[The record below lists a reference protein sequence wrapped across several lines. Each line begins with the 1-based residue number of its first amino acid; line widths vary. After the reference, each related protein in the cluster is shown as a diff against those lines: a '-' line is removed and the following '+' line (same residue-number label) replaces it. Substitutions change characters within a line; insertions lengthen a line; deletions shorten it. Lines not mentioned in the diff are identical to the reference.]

1 MRVFACFLFL
11 LLSTL
16 QVKAQSVV
24 NNNNTANK
32 AITPDTLK
40 VKVLPAENAPALEIE
55 EIEVKAKQSD
65 EKSKRA
71 TTTSGWMDEPAT
83 TTGDTQIQQTQNS
96 YYFSNFQSNYLQTKN
111 NPAQRSPTMPAQK
124 QMNESARYFN
134 RVMPGSFEANFLTY
148 RAGNYDLKFLPEL
161 NKAAELQPQNTEVQL
176 EQGLA
181 GVILNDMEQVDAI
194 SVQLVK
200 EGYFSNGVMSYSRDL
215 VQSIPE
221 NSSLLVHGTS
231 ELLPVVYER
240 NTLKRN
246 DLQVISLDLLQSEQ
260 YRQQLTGLGYQL
272 PESSVIDTA
281 YTQSFCEL
289 NTHKNLFLSMSFP
302 KTYLQPLSQDLVV
315 YGLSFGYK
323 TSGTDAY
330 NWNLNLYKFVWNKE
344 QLGQSQDRRSDALSA
359 NYLPCL
365 VNLQKQFEWY
375 NRTSDQEA
383 ITLLIQQIAA
393 RSQKMRQL
401 KSITH

>member
-1 MRVFACFLFL
+1 MRVFTCFLFL
-11 LLSTL
+11 VLNTL
-16 QVKAQSVV
+16 QVKAQNVL
-24 NNNNTANK
+24 NNTNNK
-32 AITPDTLK
+32 TVTPDT
-40 VKVLPAENAPALEIE
+40 VKVITPPGKSAEPTLETE
-55 EIEVKAKQSD
+55 EIETKAGRVN
-65 EKSKRA
+65 EKRKRA

-83 TTGDTQIQQTQNS
+83 TTSDTQIQANQNT

-111 NPAQRSPTMPAQK
+111 NPIQRSPSAPAQK
-124 QMNESARYFN
+124 QMNEAVGYFN
-134 RVMPGSFEANFLTY
+134 QVMPGSFEANFLTY
-148 RAGNYDLKFLPEL
+148 RAGNYDLRFLPEL
-161 NKAAELQPQNTEVQL
+161 NKASELQPQNTDVQL

-181 GVILNDMEQVDAI
+181 GIILNDMEQVDSI
-194 SVQLVK
+194 SLKLVK

-260 YRQQLTGLGYQL
+260 YQQQLSGLGYQL
-272 PESSVIDTA
+272 PSSTIVDTA

-289 NTHKNLFLSMSFP
+289 NAHKNLFLSMSFP
-302 KTYLQPLSQDLVV
+302 KAYLQPLSQDLVV

-323 TSGTDAY
+323 PSGTDAY

-344 QLGQSQDRRSDALSA
+344 QLGQSQDQRSDALSA

-365 VNLQKQFEWY
+365 VNLQKQFELY
-375 NRTSDQEA
+375 NRTSDREA